1 MQQPIHDLPSLF
13 SQLGLDNSEEAMDTF
28 IREHNLPD
36 GQAIYEA
43 AFWNEGQRSFLRE
56 AFTEDA
62 DWVPV
67 VDELAA
73 LLGG

>member
-1 MQQPIHDLPSLF
+1 MQQPIHDLSSLF
-13 SQLGLDNSEEAMDTF
+13 SQLGLDSSEEGIDAF
-28 IREHNLPD
+28 VRQYQLPE

-43 AFWNEGQRSFLRE
+43 DFWNEGQKAFLRE

-73 LLGG
+73 MLGG

>member
-1 MQQPIHDLPSLF
+1 MQKPIHDLPSLF
-13 SQLGLDNSEEAMDTF
+13 SQLGLDSSEEAMDKF
-28 IREHNLPD
+28 IREHSLPE
-36 GQAIYEA
+36 GKAIYEA
-43 AFWNEGQRSFLRE
+43 DFWNDGQKAFLRE